1 MSYQNAKEDLGY
13 NVKYPNSK
21 NKNKTKKTLKEHIQA
36 L

>member
-13 NVKYPNSK
+13 NAKYPNSK
-21 NKNKTKKTLKEHIQA
+21 NKNKTKKTLRECTLA